1 LDLTGLVWIYRYIA
15 LSKVIDLEMRPES
28 VCSES
33 GHESEKPGREISRRI
48 DGVAAVVAEG
58 DADVQHN
65 KPDLKL
71 NN

>member
-1 LDLTGLVWIYRYIA
+1 
-15 LSKVIDLEMRPES
+15 MRPES

-71 NN
+71 NNWSKNIFYFEFRVKPVFTDKQLK